1 MKIGPKTVVEMDYAV
16 LLDSGEV
23 GESTFGRG
31 PIEFIYGDD
40 TVVPGLYKAIA
51 GLGKGDRRSFKIDPT
66 EGYGIYEA
74 SEVRKVPRAGLPAE
88 VTPEPDM
95 NLQVQDPTGRY
106 RLVTIKEVEEETL
119 TVDFNHPYAG
129 KTLTFDVLIRNVREV
144 TDEEL
149 EQGLTPQMVEGH
161 DEPSAF
167 SNAGRGQTPTGQTP
181 IGQDSGLLGQNIMG
195 DDEPPDY
202 PESFN

>member
-16 LLDSGEV
+16 LLDTGEV

-40 TVVPGLYKAIA
+40 TVVPGLYKAIS

-66 EGYGIYEA
+66 EGYGVYDS
-74 SEVRKVPRAGLPAE
+74 SEVRKVPRAGLPSA

-95 NLQVQDPTGRY
+95 NLQVQDPTGQY
-106 RLVTIKEVEEETL
+106 RLVTIKEVEEEML
-119 TVDFNHPYAG
+119 MVDFNHPYAG

-144 TDEEL
+144 TEEEL
-149 EQGLTPQMVEGH
+149 QNGLTPKMDDDGE
-161 DEPSAF
+161 DEHSGMLGP
-167 SNAGRGQTPTGQTP
+167 AGT
-181 IGQDSGLLGQNIMG
+181 IMD

>member
-1 MKIGPKTVVEMDYAV
+1 MDYAV
-16 LLDSGEV
+16 LLDTGEV

-40 TVVPGLYKAIA
+40 TVVPGLYKAIS

-66 EGYGIYEA
+66 EGYGVYEA
-74 SEVRKVPRAGLPAE
+74 SEVRKVPRAGLPPE

-149 EQGLTPQMVEGH
+149 GGRMSRLHFLMQGKGSHLVLGRTSWAMKSHPTTPKRSTERFALALAPQKREH
-161 DEPSAF
+161 
-167 SNAGRGQTPTGQTP
+167 
-181 IGQDSGLLGQNIMG
+181 
-195 DDEPPDY
+195 
-202 PESFN
+202 

>member
-31 PIEFIYGDD
+31 PIEFIYGDQ
-40 TVVPGLYKAIA
+40 TVVPGLYKAIS
-51 GLGKGDRRSFKIDPT
+51 GLGKGDRRSFKVDPT
-66 EGYGIYEA
+66 EGYGIYDD
-74 SEVRKVPRAGLPAE
+74 SEVRKVPRVGLPPE
-88 VTPEPDM
+88 VSPKPEM
-95 NLQVQDPTGRY
+95 NLQVQDPTGQY

-144 TDEEL
+144 TEEEL
-149 EQGLTPQMVEGH
+149 QNGLVSKMEKDGH
-161 DEPSAF
+161 DHSEML
-167 SNAGRGQTPTGQTP
+167 G
-181 IGQDSGLLGQNIMG
+181 SGGGIME
-195 DDEPPDY
+195 DDEPPDF
-202 PESFN
+202 PEEFN